1 MDCKAFSERRFKC
14 HSVYGKGGEDCLNEE
29 LTEKR
34 CLSLYHCPNQA
45 REYYGSAAMDLK
57 SDDGQAPA
65 FMSNKALCASWAES
79 FAYVDKA
86 LEYGENVA
94 EHHRDAQIVVSKDK
108 VLKRECRDI
117 AFSLARCLRNKK
129 LFWTVSIFHG
139 WASIWWS
146 GPFYSVAD
154 IGFDFEIQAE
164 TTTCSKLDF
173 QIFTDRTSRHNL
185 PAFQHNGHKY
195 EAEGYQ
201 LHSRRIMLHIT
212 SVIQESYFWKLVT
225 PLFGFAHLHWAV
237 PRHTVSCLARLIAR
251 LVRTF
256 CAKLY
261 TVTIQFIASIKIPR
275 KRPNS
280 PPLNFALKFQMKH
293 VEAHRFEDR

>member
-1 MDCKAFSERRFKC
+1 MFCTFEPDDSKNSTADQKNPTKEKHHLFQRLAILNTKNESMDCKAFSERRFKC

-65 FMSNKALCASWAES
+65 FMSDKALCASWAES

-129 LFWTVSIFHG
+129 LF
-139 WASIWWS
+139 
-146 GPFYSVAD
+146 
-154 IGFDFEIQAE
+154 
-164 TTTCSKLDF
+164 
-173 QIFTDRTSRHNL
+173 
-185 PAFQHNGHKY
+185 
-195 EAEGYQ
+195 
-201 LHSRRIMLHIT
+201 
-212 SVIQESYFWKLVT
+212 
-225 PLFGFAHLHWAV
+225 
-237 PRHTVSCLARLIAR
+237 
-251 LVRTF
+251 
-256 CAKLY
+256 
-261 TVTIQFIASIKIPR
+261 
-275 KRPNS
+275 
-280 PPLNFALKFQMKH
+280 
-293 VEAHRFEDR
+293 